1 MLFTLLR
8 GRILRDPDTIL
19 VGKKI
24 DENLLI
30 LGTGTIDQ
38 FCTPP
43 YLTAEV
49 VSSKTFKL
57 LVPVKTHVGIVLY
70 VEQLFGS
77 LFVETVEHLLFGLKM
92 SATNVLYLSIM
103 QPPLM

>member
-1 MLFTLLR
+1 
-8 GRILRDPDTIL
+8 
-19 VGKKI
+19 
-24 DENLLI
+24 
-30 LGTGTIDQ
+30 
-38 FCTPP
+38 
-43 YLTAEV
+43 
-49 VSSKTFKL
+49 
-57 LVPVKTHVGIVLY
+57 VPVKTHVGIVLY